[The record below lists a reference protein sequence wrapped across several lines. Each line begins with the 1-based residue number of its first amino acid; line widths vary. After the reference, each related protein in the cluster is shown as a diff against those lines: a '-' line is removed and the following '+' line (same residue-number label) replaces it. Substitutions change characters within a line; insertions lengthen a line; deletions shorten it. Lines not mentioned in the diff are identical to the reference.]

1 MPLAPLAIAA
11 LLFGSALEP
20 RRAADPALDPA
31 VALDRAM
38 SEAEGSLRDGELE
51 SAESRY
57 RAALVEG
64 WLLMGSLEA
73 ADRRRAAALQAHE
86 RASTVGGETLRARR
100 SHTLRRGPLPRPG
113 SSHRAAPA
121 FRRTARP

>member
-38 SEAEGSLRDGELE
+38 SEAEGSLRDGERE
-51 SAESRY
+51 SAERRY
-57 RAALVEG
+57 RAAPVEG
-64 WLLMGSLEA
+64 WLLTGSLEA
-73 ADRRRAAALQAHE
+73 VDGRRAAAPPAFE
-86 RASTVGGETLRARR
+86 RAPTPGGGTQRAQ
-100 SHTLRRGPLPRPG
+100 
-113 SSHRAAPA
+113 
-121 FRRTARP
+121 